1 MSTTSDRAT
10 TLHDVAARVGV
21 SPRTVSRVVN
31 NEGGFSDA
39 TRARVLDAVAELH
52 YRPNVL
58 ARGLITRRTSTIAL
72 ITPVISDPFF
82 PEVAEGVQLAAREH
96 GLTMFFATTDD
107 DVGRQASVLASLEA
121 HSVDGI
127 IIFPSREAADTLL
140 PFLDRGL
147 PMVVIDAEID
157 HDNAAV
163 VSSDLRHGARLAVDH
178 LVQRGCRE
186 IGMIASGRTA
196 PHRRRR
202 EDGFREAL
210 TAHGHTDQHL
220 VRVNPTLS
228 DGRIGVRR
236 LLEMNPAID
245 GIFAYNDLM
254 AIGAMQELHRMG
266 RSVPD
271 DVAIV
276 GCDDIQM
283 SEVVTPSLTSIR
295 IDRETLGREAVR
307 RLVELRDGDVDHNDV
322 VIPVSLTA
330 RESA

>member
-1 MSTTSDRAT
+1 MSSTSDRAT

-31 NEGGFSDA
+31 DEGGFSPA

-82 PEVAEGVQLAAREH
+82 PEVAEGVQWAARDH

-107 DVGRQASVLASLEA
+107 DLGRQASVLASLEA
-121 HSVDGI
+121 HSVDGV
-127 IIFPSREAADTLL
+127 IIFPSRESGDALL
-140 PFLDRGL
+140 PFADRGL
-147 PMVVIDAEID
+147 QMIVIDADIE
-157 HDNAAV
+157 HDNACV

-178 LVQRGCRE
+178 LVARGCRE
-186 IGMIASGRTA
+186 IAMIASQRAA
-196 PHRRRR
+196 PWPRSRQ
-202 EDGFREAL
+202 DGFRAGAA
-210 TAHGHTDQHL
+210 AHGVAGDRIAHVSRT
-220 VRVNPTLS
+220 V
-228 DGRIGVRR
+228 DGGRLGLRR
-236 LLEMNPAID
+236 LIEQHPAID

-254 AIGAMQELHRMG
+254 AIGALQELQRIG

-271 DVAIV
+271 DVAVI
-276 GCDDIQM
+276 GCDDIHM
-283 SEVVTPSLTSIR
+283 GAVVTPALTTVR

-307 RLVELRDGDVDHNDV
+307 RLVELRDGVADHAEV
-322 VIPVSLTA
+322 VLPVSLTVRA
-330 RESA
+330 SA